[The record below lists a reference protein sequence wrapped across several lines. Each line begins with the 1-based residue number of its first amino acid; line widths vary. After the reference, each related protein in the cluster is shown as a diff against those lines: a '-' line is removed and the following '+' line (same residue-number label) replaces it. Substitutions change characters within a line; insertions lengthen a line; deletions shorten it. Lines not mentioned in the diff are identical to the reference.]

1 MDGQKNGQKRR
12 NGRKN
17 GQTNRRNF
25 TNFERNLAMMVI
37 YLPVKF
43 EFDWSNRFKVRV
55 RKRKCGQTDGWTDKR
70 TKNGQTNTRNFTNF
84 ERNLAM
90 MVIYLPVKFEF
101 DWSNRFKVRVRKRGQ
116 TDGWTD
122 KRTKNGQMN
131 TRNFTNFERNLA
143 MMVIYL
149 PVKFEFDWSNRFKVR
164 VRKRKCGQTDGWT
177 DKRTKNGQTN
187 TRNFTNFERNL
198 AMMVIYLPVKFEF
211 DWSNRFKVRVR
222 KRKCGQTD
230 GWTDKRTKNGQMNT
244 RNFTNFER
252 NLAMM
257 VIYLPVKFE
266 FDWSNRFKVRVR
278 KRKMWTDT
286 RTDGQ
291 TDRRTDGR
299 RTHQSNRRVGYTQ
312 PA

>member
-1 MDGQKNGQKRR
+1 MENVDGQTDVGHINLIGGLVTRNPPKNEQMDRKTRQM
-12 NGRKN
+12 NGRIY
-17 GQTNRRNF
+17 
-25 TNFERNLAMMVI
+25 TNFERNLAMMVM
-37 YLPVKF
+37 YVPVKF
-43 EFDWSNRFKVRV
+43 ELDWSNRFRVRV
-55 RKRKCGQTDGWTDKR
+55 RKQKCGRTDGWTEKQTKTKKR
-70 TKNGQTNTRNFTNF
+70 T
-84 ERNLAM
+84 E
-90 MVIYLPVKFEF
+90 
-101 DWSNRFKVRVRKRGQ
+101 
-116 TDGWTD
+116 
-122 KRTKNGQMN
+122 KRTNR
-131 TRNFTNFERNLA
+131 RNFTNFERNLA

-230 GWTDKRTKNGQMNT
+230 GWTDKRTKNGQTNT

-278 KRKMWTDT
+278 KRKMWTD
-286 RTDGQ
+286 
-291 TDRRTDGR
+291 RRTSD
-299 RTHQSNRRVGYTQ
+299 TSI
-312 PA
+312 

>member
-90 MVIYLPVKFEF
+90 MVIYLPVK
-101 DWSNRFKVRVRKRGQ
+101 
-116 TDGWTD
+116 
-122 KRTKNGQMN
+122 
-131 TRNFTNFERNLA
+131 
-143 MMVIYL
+143 I
-149 PVKFEFDWSNRFKVR
+149 EFDWSNRFKVR
-164 VRKRKCGQTDGWT
+164 VRKRKCG
-177 DKRTKNGQTN
+177 
-187 TRNFTNFERNL
+187 
-198 AMMVIYLPVKFEF
+198 
-211 DWSNRFKVRVR
+211 
-222 KRKCGQTD
+222 
-230 GWTDKRTKNGQMNT
+230 
-244 RNFTNFER
+244 
-252 NLAMM
+252 
-257 VIYLPVKFE
+257 
-266 FDWSNRFKVRVR
+266 
-278 KRKMWTDT
+278 

-291 TDRRTDGR
+291 TDGQTD
-299 RTHQSNRRVGYTQ
+299 VGHINLIGGLVTRNPPNKGGIWPHSLRYHFESF
-312 PA
+312 